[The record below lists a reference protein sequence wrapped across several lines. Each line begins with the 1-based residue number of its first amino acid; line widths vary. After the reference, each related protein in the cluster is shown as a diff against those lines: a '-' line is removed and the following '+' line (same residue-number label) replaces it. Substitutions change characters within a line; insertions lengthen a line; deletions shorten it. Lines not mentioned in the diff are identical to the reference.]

1 MLFVSTRK
9 CHLSLANFHCQRL
22 TKLARRE
29 HISTNYIQHRDNPTS
44 QQSAHRVL
52 PQHTHTHTHFD
63 KLPQT
68 AEILETVL
76 GNMSNND
83 LLHKPITP
91 NDAYGCQVGK
101 FPKQEPLL
109 PATSQLYLW
118 SMPPIL
124 HYNTIQLQ

>member
-22 TKLARRE
+22 TKPARIE
-29 HISTNYIQHRDNPTS
+29 HVSTNYIQHRDNPTS
-44 QQSAHRVL
+44 QQPARRVL
-52 PQHTHTHTHFD
+52 PPTHTHTHFD
-63 KLPQT
+63 KVPQT

-76 GNMSNND
+76 GNMSNDD
-83 LLHKPITP
+83 LLHKPITL
-91 NDAYGCQVGK
+91 NDGCQVGK